1 MSRIELIKKSI
12 SENLINLRKEKG
24 LYIDDLCK
32 KLCMSK
38 RMYIEYEKGRTI
50 PKFKKIVDIC
60 NYYDISFDWLIGFSV
75 EKY

>member
-1 MSRIELIKKSI
+1 
-12 SENLINLRKEKG
+12 
-24 LYIDDLCK
+24 
-32 KLCMSK
+32 
-38 RMYIEYEKGRTI
+38 MYTEYEKGRTI